1 MKNKFIDFV
10 GVVFFTCLL
19 GAFSCALV
27 WCMVWFITES
37 IKMIGGLL

>member
-1 MKNKFIDFV
+1 MKSKIVDIAS
-10 GVVFFTCLL
+10 VVFFTCLL
-19 GAFSCALV
+19 GMFSCAFV

>member
-10 GVVFFTCLL
+10 GMTFFTCLL
-19 GAFSCALV
+19 GMFSCALV